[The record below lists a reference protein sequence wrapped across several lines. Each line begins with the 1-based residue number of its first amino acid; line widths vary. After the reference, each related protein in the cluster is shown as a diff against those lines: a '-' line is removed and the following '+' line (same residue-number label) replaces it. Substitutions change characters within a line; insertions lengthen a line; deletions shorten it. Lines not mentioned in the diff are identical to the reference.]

1 MNPYPCLL
9 FVLIF
14 FSGFQAKAQFILG
27 KSEIG
32 LASFYASK
40 FHGKRTSFGERFNN
54 KEFTAA
60 HRTLPHNT
68 MVEVTNPANNKK
80 VIVRINDRGPYGH
93 RRLIDLSKA
102 AAKDLEIIGHGVA
115 EVTLRVIGIE
125 GMVLFDSTETQE
137 NVGLNPKFASTKNRV
152 ADEQKR

>member
-1 MNPYPCLL
+1 MNTYPCLL
-9 FVLIF
+9 FALLLFAGSEV
-14 FSGFQAKAQFILG
+14 KAQYILG

-32 LASFYASK
+32 LASFYASR

-60 HRTLPHNT
+60 HRSLPHDT
-68 MVEVTNPANNKK
+68 MVEVTNPNNNKK

-102 AAKDLEIIGHGVA
+102 AAKHLGILGHGVA
-115 EVTLRVIGIE
+115 EVSLRVIGIE
-125 GMVLFDSTETQE
+125 GMVLLDTEGLSAPSDSISQL
-137 NVGLNPKFASTKNRV
+137 VSTKNGSPNDR
-152 ADEQKR
+152 ER

>member
-1 MNPYPCLL
+1 MSPYPCLL
-9 FVLIF
+9 FVLF
-14 FSGFQAKAQFILG
+14 LFSGFQTKAQLILG

-40 FHGKRTSFGERFNN
+40 FQGKRTSFGERFNN

-68 MVEVTNPANNKK
+68 MVEVTNPANNKR
-80 VIVRINDRGPYGH
+80 VIVRINDRGPFGH
-93 RRLIDLSKA
+93 RRLIDVSKA
-102 AAKDLEIIGHGVA
+102 AAKELEIVGHGVA

-125 GMVLFDSTETQE
+125 GMVLMDSTETQE
-137 NVGLNPKFASTKNRV
+137 NVGLTELLSAQNRV
-152 ADEQKR
+152 ADDKKR